1 MVNENGKEKM
11 IELILFLRI
20 VFSTSFLVS
29 IFSLLVLC
37 FLMRSRSDEK
47 RNKQVENMQKTM
59 VNAMAITLFTG
70 TIFIFVITYA

>member
-47 RNKQVENMQKTM
+47 RNKQVENIVFGKIEIEQKGSRM
-59 VNAMAITLFTG
+59 
-70 TIFIFVITYA
+70 